1 MQEDLPTWDA
11 TVESDPAVKVLEVAA
26 HRELLIRQ
34 QFNERAKQCLLAYA
48 EAATLTIWAHCWAFP
63 A

>member
-26 HRELLIRQ
+26 IA
-34 QFNERAKQCLLAYA
+34 NC
-48 EAATLTIWAHCWAFP
+48 
-63 A
+63 